1 MKDDTGQEFND
12 ELTDFLKWYMSE
24 GQIPFVPLKKSLHF
38 VDGLTSLC
46 IYRQEP
52 FQVEL
57 VTVTPNTYIPPHTH
71 PNVDSYEVALK
82 GIEFYH
88 SGKTILPLWFA
99 NTPDKKSNLS
109 ASSHMKVRILPTT
122 EHSAKAG
129 PEGGCFLS
137 VQHWLNGVEL
147 SAVGMDWKGG
157 SSMGDN
163 HDTQITSTEENDYV

>member
-38 VDGLTSLC
+38 VEGLTSLC

-99 NTPDKKSNLS
+99 NTPDKNSNLS
-109 ASSHMKVRILPTT
+109 ASSHLKVRILPTT

-163 HDTQITSTEENDYV
+163 HDTQITSTEEND